1 MAKLTLL
8 EQQRRVLRAMQRA
21 QVVLADCTGS
31 TYISSYCNDSRDY
44 YSATFELATFEH
56 TDEGVKIKERYIFEW
71 TSSKWTSSRKI
82 GFKKAWDEF
91 MTDMMKK
98 LWEGENNG

>member
-8 EQQRRVLRAMQRA
+8 EQHRRVLRAMQRA
-21 QVVLADCTGS
+21 QIVLADCPGS
-31 TYISSYCNDSRDY
+31 TYIRSYCNDSRTY

-56 TDEGVKIKERYIFEW
+56 TDEGVKIKERYVFEW
-71 TSSKWTSSRKI
+71 TCSRNI

-91 MTDMMKK
+91 LKDMMKK
-98 LWEGENNG
+98 LLEGENNG